1 MAIEFKKT
9 TYKGHTPEIW
19 RGECKMLPGGFK
31 PKNTISTGTVLN
43 RGTLCQ
49 VFFETME
56 AAVVKVAKVLTG
68 GTTSKARVAKGHLFA
83 VGDVVFKV
91 GKNDKSVTIS
101 KIDTSNADYDVLE
114 LSAAI
119 TGLAANDVL
128 SEALP
133 YGYIDATSGETGALQ
148 CVANDTANPTDSQI
162 KLNQVTPYLGEKT
175 LAANDYV
182 KLQNAAPLYTPNM
195 IVGAVKTF
203 DGKGLPTI
211 DAAYEAV
218 VLYPS
223 LNFPLLDDW
232 LNGCCLKSNP
242 NILFIKQ

>member
-1 MAIEFKKT
+1 MAIEFKRT

-49 VFFETME
+49 VFFDTME